1 MTRFRIHTP
10 LDPPECERRL
20 RGLLSYPPALLRT
33 RDTAFIGRV
42 DATRFQF
49 WQFRGFWYPQVVCFG
64 SIRPDPTGT
73 IVHGSIRLP
82 WHELLFGAFSL
93 GFLLAMGVLSIRG
106 GRFEP
111 LMGASVLCVF
121 VILLGLAR
129 IGGVRERPQYLAFLR
144 AALDGRI
151 IS

>member
-1 MTRFRIHTP
+1 MTRFHFHTL

-20 RGLLSYPPALLRT
+20 HGLLSYPPALLRT

-42 DATRFQF
+42 AATRFQVR
-49 WQFRGFWYPQVVCFG
+49 QFRGFWYPQVVCFG

-73 IVHGSIRLP
+73 IVRGSIRLP
-82 WHELLFGAFSL
+82 WHELLVGACGL
-93 GFLLAMGVLSIRG
+93 GFLLATGVLSLRG

-111 LMGASVLCVF
+111 LMGASVLCAF
-121 VILLGLAR
+121 VVLLGLAR
-129 IGGVRERPQYLAFLR
+129 IWSVREKPQYLAFLR
-144 AALDGRI
+144 AALEGRI